1 MPFACELESG
11 GLVFIETKE
20 AAGQTEIFTSDK
32 GIKYVRGTTN
42 KLVPYDPEIT
52 FEADD
57 DLRDDDLTIEFTPDD
72 WATDGKVG
80 FETVIDEAETEL
92 SESHDLGAD
101 EPLED
106 AELVDLHGNPIWL
119 KEVEEADGGEV
130 FDSNYPEQGE
140 EIEEDAQYND
150 DPAQGTE
157 DGDFFPEA
165 A

>member
-80 FETVIDEAETEL
+80 FETVIDEEEAETEL

-130 FDSNYPEQGE
+130 FEGQR
-140 EIEEDAQYND
+140 
-150 DPAQGTE
+150 
-157 DGDFFPEA
+157 DGDGLDHEGEVVGGDFPEA